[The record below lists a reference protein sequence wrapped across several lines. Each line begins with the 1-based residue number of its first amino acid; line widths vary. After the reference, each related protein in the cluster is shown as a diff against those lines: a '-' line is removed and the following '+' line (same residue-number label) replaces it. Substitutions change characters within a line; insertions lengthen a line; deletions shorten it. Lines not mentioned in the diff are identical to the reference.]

1 MFTHEK
7 FEAYQLSIKFTELAL
22 RPIDELPSGH
32 SALRE
37 QLKRAV
43 FSVPLNIAKGTGKS
57 WES

>member
-22 RPIDELPSGH
+22 RLIDELPSGH

-37 QLKRAV
+37 QL
-43 FSVPLNIAKGTGKS
+43 NIAEGTGKS